1 MAKGSLPEGDGDLG
15 TTPFAKAR
23 TSAAQKSQFAR
34 RNSNS
39 SVGGT
44 SNSLASG
51 NMPKP
56 LMNPNKLKIG
66 KKKKKMRGR

>member
-1 MAKGSLPEGDGDLG
+1 MAKGQAPQVELNSSL
-15 TTPFAKAR
+15 TTRNKTK
-23 TSAAQKSQFAR
+23 TSAAQNPKVSSSNAR
-34 RNSNS
+34 
-39 SVGGT
+39 VGGT

-66 KKKKKMRGR
+66 KKKKMRGR

>member
-1 MAKGSLPEGDGDLG
+1 MAKGDLPEGDGDLG

-23 TSAAQKSQFAR
+23 TSAAQKSRFAS

-51 NMPKP
+51 KMQKP
-56 LMNPNKLKIG
+56 LMNPSKLKIG
-66 KKKKKMRGR
+66 KKKMRGR

>member
-1 MAKGSLPEGDGDLG
+1 MAKGQAPQVELNSSLSSRNK
-15 TTPFAKAR
+15 TK
-23 TSAAQKSQFAR
+23 TSAAQNPKASS
-34 RNSNS
+34 SNS
-39 SVGGT
+39 RVGGT

-66 KKKKKMRGR
+66 KKKKMRGR